1 MRWVRC
7 RLRMGRCL
15 SFRRILNFLICAM
28 KETIVA
34 QRKVAREG
42 LKALKLAE
50 ILDNIMNIIVR
61 AKILNINEH
70 RGTKTVKS
78 WPWGV

>member
-1 MRWVRC
+1 
-7 RLRMGRCL
+7 
-15 SFRRILNFLICAM
+15 M